1 MTDPSTPAKTA
12 GSITPSRRDRL
23 RPLELLVLS
32 GIVAVFV
39 GAIVLASTRDIGLG
53 VIFLGVAFIAT
64 LLTLALLALSEKSD
78 DAGPGGARLA
88 DPLPGSTGD
97 EDPGPHGH

>member
-1 MTDPSTPAKTA
+1 VTEPQNPATPAPLV
-12 GSITPSRRDRL
+12 PSRRDRL

-39 GAIVLASTRDIGLG
+39 GLVVFGSTRDLGLG
-53 VIFLGVAFIAT
+53 AIFLGIAFIAS
-64 LLTLALLALSEKSD
+64 LLTLALLALSAKTD

-88 DPLPGSTGD
+88 DPLPGTPD
-97 EDPGPHGH
+97 DRGPRGH